1 MRDDCTLKMRLSEVE
16 SLINL
21 DGRELLCSLLQANVD
36 ERGDGSVGEFIIG
49 SDGYIRNHK
58 RLCVR
63 ALKTLF
69 GTIKIKRMGYSSRN
83 VGSLFPKDGQLNLPN
98 ESYSFSLQKLLVYE
112 VIKGSFGEAVE
123 TIERLIGII
132 IPKKQAEK
140 IVLKA
145 AKDFYNFYDRSTS
158 IGNTK
163 DNSSL
168 LIITL
173 DGKGVVMRK
182 EDLREVTKKK
192 AESHTHK
199 MQQRLSPGEKRN
211 SKRMA
216 AVASVYLVKPF
227 IRTSFEVANELF
239 DEKNEK
245 KRKRPRPSFKRVWA
259 SLELSFET
267 IVCDMFTEAIN
278 RDPQKDKE
286 WIALVDGDPKQIQY
300 LEKHAKKHA
309 INITIICD
317 FIHVLKYL
325 WKASNVFFTE
335 PESRESWVK
344 ERLLRILQGKSSLVA
359 AGIRRSATRK
369 NLILSKREPI
379 DKCANYLLNL
389 APYLQYHKYLN
400 KGYPIATGV
409 IEGACRY
416 LVQDRMGITGARW
429 SLCGAEA
436 VLKLRSL
443 KVSGEWDEY
452 WKFYEKQEFIRNHE
466 SKYANPVILN
476 L

>member
-1 MRDDCTLKMRLSEVE
+1 MRLSEIE
-16 SLINL
+16 SLIDL
-21 DGRELLCSLLQANVD
+21 DGREILCSLLQANVD
-36 ERGDGSVGEFIIG
+36 ERGDGNVGESIIG
-49 SDGYIRNHK
+49 SDGYFRNHK
-58 RLCVR
+58 RLSER
-63 ALKTLF
+63 KLKTLF
-69 GTIKIKRMGYSSRN
+69 GTIKIERVGYSSRN

-123 TIERLIGII
+123 TIKRLIGII
-132 IPKKQAEK
+132 IPLKQAEK
-140 IVLKA
+140 IVLEA
-145 AKDFYNFYDRSTS
+145 AKDFYNFYDRSVSTAHFQ
-158 IGNTK
+158 
-163 DNSSL
+163 DNL

-173 DGKGVVMRK
+173 DGKGVVIRS
-182 EDLREVTKKK
+182 EDLRLATRKK
-192 AESHTHK
+192 ADNNTHK

-227 IRTSFEVANELF
+227 VRTPFEVANELF
-239 DEKNEK
+239 DERNEK
-245 KRKRPRPSFKRVWA
+245 KRKRPKPSFKRVWA

-267 IVCDMFTEAIN
+267 IVCNMFAEAIN
-278 RDPQKDKE
+278 RDPKKDKE

-309 INITIICD
+309 INLTIICD
-317 FIHVLKYL
+317 FIHVLEYI

-335 PESRESWVK
+335 PENRESWVK
-344 ERLLRILQGKSSLVA
+344 ERLLRVLQGKSSLVA
-359 AGIRRSATRK
+359 AGIKRSATRK
-369 NLILSKREPI
+369 KLTLSKREPV

-389 APYLQYHKYLN
+389 APYIKYHEYLN

-429 SLCGAEA
+429 GLCGAEA

-443 KVSGEWDEY
+443 KVSGEFDEY

-466 SKYANPVILN
+466 SKYANPIILTS
-476 L
+476 

>member
-1 MRDDCTLKMRLSEVE
+1 MKLSEVE

-36 ERGDGSVGEFIIG
+36 ERGDGSVGVSVIG
-49 SDGYIRNHK
+49 SDGCLRNHK
-58 RLCVR
+58 RLCDR
-63 ALKTLF
+63 SLKTLF

-83 VGSLFPKDGQLNLPN
+83 APSLFPKDGQLNLPN
-98 ESYSFSLQKLLVYE
+98 ESYSFSLQKWLVLE
-112 VIKGSFGEAVE
+112 VIKGSFGDAVE
-123 TIERLIGII
+123 TIKRLLGVV
-132 IPKKQAEK
+132 IPLKQAEK
-140 IVLKA
+140 IVLET
-145 AKDFYNFYDRSTS
+145 AKDFYNFYDQSVS
-158 IGNTK
+158 I
-163 DNSSL
+163 DRLQDSSSL

-182 EDLREVTKKK
+182 EDLRLATRKK
-192 AESHTHK
+192 AENSTHK

-227 IRTSFEVANELF
+227 IRTPFEVANELF
-239 DEKNEK
+239 DEKHLK

-267 IVCDMFTEAIN
+267 VVCDMFTEAIN

-300 LEKHAKKHA
+300 LEKHAKNHA

-317 FIHVLKYL
+317 FIHVLEYL

-335 PESRESWVK
+335 PSMRESWVK
-344 ERLLRILQGKSSLVA
+344 ERLLRVLQGKSSLVA

-369 NLILSKREPI
+369 KLTLSKREPV

-389 APYLQYHKYLN
+389 APYLKYHEYLN
-400 KGYPIATGV
+400 KGLPIATGV
-409 IEGACRY
+409 IEGACRH

-443 KVSGEWDEY
+443 KVSGEFDEY
-452 WKFYEKQEFIRNHE
+452 WNFYEKQEFIRNHE
-466 SKYANPVILN
+466 AKYANPAILTP
-476 L
+476 